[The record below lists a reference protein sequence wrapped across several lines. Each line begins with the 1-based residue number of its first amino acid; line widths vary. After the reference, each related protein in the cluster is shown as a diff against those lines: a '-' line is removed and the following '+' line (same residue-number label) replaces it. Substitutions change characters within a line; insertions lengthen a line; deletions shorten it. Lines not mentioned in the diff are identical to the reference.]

1 MSEIGYLPLP
11 YHWTSFLNRTLFTSN
26 DTSNLNFHSIVRVD
40 VEMVTVR
47 GSKDSN
53 DLHEKR
59 DIELRILSAS
69 RAGDFALNRIL
80 GNGDNGVVV
89 SAK

>member
-1 MSEIGYLPLP
+1 
-11 YHWTSFLNRTLFTSN
+11 
-26 DTSNLNFHSIVRVD
+26 
-40 VEMVTVR
+40 MVT
-47 GSKDSN
+47 GSQKESN

-59 DIELRILSAS
+59 DIELRILSAARS
-69 RAGDFALNRIL
+69 GDFALDRIL

>member
-1 MSEIGYLPLP
+1 
-11 YHWTSFLNRTLFTSN
+11 
-26 DTSNLNFHSIVRVD
+26 
-40 VEMVTVR
+40 MVITNNQ
-47 GSKDSN
+47 KESN

-59 DIELRILSAS
+59 DIELRILSAA
-69 RAGDFALNRIL
+69 RAGDFALDRIL

>member
-1 MSEIGYLPLP
+1 MVIA
-11 YHWTSFLNRTLFTSN
+11 N
-26 DTSNLNFHSIVRVD
+26 NLR
-40 VEMVTVR
+40 E
-47 GSKDSN
+47 SN

-69 RAGDFALNRIL
+69 RAADFSLDRIL

-89 SAK
+89 SAKYANWYEHVINSLINIKLYVSSVLARVVKNVHF